1 MCVYVCVCVC
11 VCRHTHRQTIRVPRV
26 VQTERED
33 FGQPRVEAKGSGADD
48 TDPTNTPPVSD
59 NCKKKSE
66 SVSSSV
72 MSDSLQPHRL

>member
-1 MCVYVCVCVC
+1 MLREAVLV
-11 VCRHTHRQTIRVPRV
+11 RVPRV
-26 VQTERED
+26 VKTERDD
-33 FGQPRVEAKGSGADD
+33 FGQPGVEVKGSGADD

-72 MSDSLQPHRL
+72 MSDSWRPHQL